1 VKTLFRLN
9 RRQLVLGGLALG
21 AVSIADAYTVRGQS
35 YQVLPS
41 AEGFVEE
48 GLASW
53 YGEPFHG
60 RQTANQEVYN
70 MHQMTAAHKT
80 LPLPTAALVTNLDNG
95 LGVVVR
101 INDRGPFIEPRVLDL
116 SYGAACALEM
126 DKCGVAPVRIVTL
139 SRDFMW

>member
-1 VKTLFRLN
+1 MLSRLT

-21 AVSIADAYTVRGQS
+21 ATRIANAYEVRGQS
-35 YQVLPS
+35 YQVLSS
-41 AEGFVEE
+41 AEGFVQE

-53 YGEPFHG
+53 YGEPFHN
-60 RQTANQEVYN
+60 RKTANGETYN
-70 MHQMTAAHKT
+70 MYEFTAAHKN
-80 LPLPTAALVTNLDNG
+80 LPLPTTALITNLDNG

-116 SYGAACALEM
+116 SYGAARALEM